1 MKKILLSLTALF
13 VGFVASAQDS
23 FYPGWQFGFMTGATY
38 TSGMAPFNQLVT
50 APVLA
55 ASALYQ
61 VTPVFTVRGEL
72 SGYKSKGVIA
82 GNAYRFNYVQMNADA
97 LFDVL
102 NIFNFKSDRF
112 ASPYLLAG
120 LGLNVRFNNGAAA
133 YASCFEDPSFI
144 WTRGVLG
151 FTQKVGVGVL
161 LRISDAIAVNVELA
175 DNFHSNRFN
184 SRKDVWDVDQN
195 LNLLAGVRLSFGQA
209 SRRRSANSS
218 AQICSAPCSIRC
230 DKAPEVSAPAGWDST
245 YLPKYKSTVLF
256 HIGSFTL
263 YEKAM
268 SEIREIAGILKE
280 NSAFKVNLSGYADK
294 GTGFPELNM
303 RLSKNRAEAVRDALV
318 EEGIDSSRI
327 SVEYWGDTR
336 SVSETPSENRTV
348 ICVIK

>member
-23 FYPGWQFGFMTGATY
+23 FYPGWQFGFMAGATY

-144 WTRGVLG
+144 WMRGVLG

-195 LNLLAGVRLSFGQA
+195 LNLLAGVRFSFGQA
-209 SRRRSANSS
+209 NKRKSANNTSCIGTAS
-218 AQICSAPCSIRC
+218 YSISEPEAPKDSAP
-230 DKAPEVSAPAGWDST
+230 VGWDST
-245 YLPKYKSTVLF
+245 YLPKYKSAVLF
-256 HIGSFTL
+256 RIGSYTL
-263 YEKAM
+263 YEKAKT
-268 SEIREIAGILKE
+268 EVREIAGILKE

-318 EEGIDSSRI
+318 KEGIDSSRI